1 MERITA
7 GVADRLERAGGY
19 LERANGEEML
29 RDAERFV
36 RTRPWVVAGAA
47 AAAGLV
53 ASRIFKASSE
63 RRYDQ
68 SSNTSKPAGAPVT
81 RSRLAELRGSLGRR
95 AAGRDAW
102 ASVLRGV
109 AMSTHQANDLHD
121 RPIGEVAAALTRDL
135 SLLVRQELDLA
146 KAEMREKG
154 KVALPGLGMM
164 GAAGAVALLAGGA
177 LTAFLVLVLSL
188 FLDDWLAALITGLG
202 LAGLAAALALAGKE
216 RVEEMGTPLPEQT
229 IETIKE
235 DAAWMKEQA
244 KSARE

>member
-1 MERITA
+1 
-7 GVADRLERAGGY
+7 
-19 LERANGEEML
+19 
-29 RDAERFV
+29 
-36 RTRPWVVAGAA
+36 
-47 AAAGLV
+47 
-53 ASRIFKASSE
+53 
-63 RRYDQ
+63 
-68 SSNTSKPAGAPVT
+68 
-81 RSRLAELRGSLGRR
+81 
-95 AAGRDAW
+95 
-102 ASVLRGV
+102 
-109 AMSTHQANDLHD
+109 MSTQRANDLHE

-135 SLLVRQELDLA
+135 SLLVRQEFDLA
-146 KAEMREKG
+146 KAEMRQKG
-154 KVALPGLGMM
+154 KVALPGIGMI

-188 FLDDWLAALITGLG
+188 FLDEWLAALITGVA

>member
-1 MERITA
+1 
-7 GVADRLERAGGY
+7 
-19 LERANGEEML
+19 
-29 RDAERFV
+29 
-36 RTRPWVVAGAA
+36 
-47 AAAGLV
+47 
-53 ASRIFKASSE
+53 
-63 RRYDQ
+63 
-68 SSNTSKPAGAPVT
+68 
-81 RSRLAELRGSLGRR
+81 
-95 AAGRDAW
+95 
-102 ASVLRGV
+102 
-109 AMSTHQANDLHD
+109 MSTQRANDLHD
-121 RPIGEVAAALTRDL
+121 RPIGEVAAELTRDL

-146 KAEMREKG
+146 KAEMRQKG
-154 KVALPGLGMM
+154 KVALPGIGMM

-188 FLDDWLAALITGLG
+188 FLDEWLAALITGVA

>member
-1 MERITA
+1 
-7 GVADRLERAGGY
+7 
-19 LERANGEEML
+19 
-29 RDAERFV
+29 
-36 RTRPWVVAGAA
+36 
-47 AAAGLV
+47 
-53 ASRIFKASSE
+53 
-63 RRYDQ
+63 
-68 SSNTSKPAGAPVT
+68 
-81 RSRLAELRGSLGRR
+81 
-95 AAGRDAW
+95 
-102 ASVLRGV
+102 
-109 AMSTHQANDLHD
+109 MSTHQANDLHD

-135 SLLVRQELDLA
+135 SLLVRQELELA

-188 FLDDWLAALITGLG
+188 FLDDWLAALITGVA
-202 LAGLAAALALAGKE
+202 LAGVAAALALAGKE